1 METLPGVP
9 PVVALEKNTFAVA
22 LQAVVATVTAPAVIA
37 ADVPTEA
44 LAPVAITILLPA
56 VPKTTLPLVAVIAP
70 NVAVTVVVAVIDPG
84 AVIAE
89 GNESVIV
96 EPAPAE
102 VIWLAVPKILMLP
115 SVGLNAPPDP
125 PVTVTT
131 PPVAPEP
138 AAIQEAD
145 PDVLAPKNQRDGVDL
160 LTHTWLKT

>member
-1 METLPGVP
+1 
-9 PVVALEKNTFAVA
+9 
-22 LQAVVATVTAPAVIA
+22 
-37 ADVPTEA
+37 
-44 LAPVAITILLPA
+44 
-56 VPKTTLPLVAVIAP
+56 VIAP

-96 EPAPAE
+96 DPDPVE

-115 SVGLNAPPDP
+115 SVGLKAPPDP

-145 PDVLAPKNQRDGVDL
+145 PDVLAPKNHIEGVDL